1 MEEVKRSEFSRMMVI
16 GYPEGSEYF
25 KLEDILVA
33 FVYTY
38 EKLLKGRIPKKKNDF
53 FKCFCK

>member
-38 EKLLKGRIPKKKNDF
+38 EKLLKGRIPEKKNDF
-53 FKCFCK
+53 FKCF